1 MPEDNNQA
9 LPWGNQGADDNAT
22 PPAVAQAEFVP
33 MYWIHF
39 IDQENSNPPEIFGR
53 SGYLTDEGFFVV
65 KVDSAD
71 VFNELGRMGQ
81 RLVTQEEYD
90 QHLTEIAPE
99 E

>member
-1 MPEDNNQA
+1 MPDTNQS
-9 LPWGNQGADDNAT
+9 LPWGEQSSNPGEI
-22 PPAVAQAEFVP
+22 PPAVQDEFVP

-39 IDQENSNPPEIFGR
+39 IDQENYNPPEIFGR

-65 KVDSAD
+65 KVASVD
-71 VFNELGRMGQ
+71 VANELGRIGQ